1 MTDCKSTAK
10 SLSEWFATGQ
20 GSYVLTREQ
29 AWFDRTVNDIFGYNA
44 LQLGLPAHDFLRN
57 SRIPLRFTGA
67 DQPGATV
74 RLCGDELP
82 IDSASLDLVLLPHI
96 LEFSEQPHAILR
108 EVERVLMPEG
118 SLLISGFNPHSLWGL
133 HRKFVRQRGYPGA
146 VILLRCHVSR
156 IGWPCWV
163 LRWQE
168 AGLPPM
174 RRRSINESGWSA
186 AILWKLPV
194 IAGGR

>member
-118 SLLISGFNPHSLWGL
+118 SLLISGFNPHSLC
-133 HRKFVRQRGYPGA
+133 R
-146 VILLRCHVSR
+146 VSR